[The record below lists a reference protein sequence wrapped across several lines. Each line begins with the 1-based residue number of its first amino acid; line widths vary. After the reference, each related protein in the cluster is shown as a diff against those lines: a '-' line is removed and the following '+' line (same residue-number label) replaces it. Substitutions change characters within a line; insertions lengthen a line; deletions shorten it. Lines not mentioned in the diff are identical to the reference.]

1 MTQCPRKAE
10 AHLHHHPRGHHPR
23 SVPVPGP
30 HPLPRVGAFPVP
42 CAVTRGPR
50 SALCHGSCHGCRM
63 AQTVDFRG
71 IPICRAGEWN
81 GLTGKAVVTP
91 DDLQAV
97 VAAYQDGEVDKARVK
112 LGHVSELNALGDG
125 APAFGWVENPRLAA
139 DGRTLLGDLVD
150 VPRRLGEV
158 VGRGY
163 RNVSVEL
170 RKNVRTPSGK
180 THPTVLSGLALLGA
194 AAPAVKG
201 LDDLVALY
209 ASEPIPDAPT
219 DGCEDGAVVT
229 ISLGDALDPVTHA
242 DIPVPSPVTCDGE
255 PDSPDRPGREKEGEP
270 SMAFLDQAREKF
282 GLPAD
287 ASEDQLL
294 ERITALSESPAD
306 PDTTVKAEETDVT
319 GDPDVTEPELKSET
333 VDAPETV
340 TVSKAQWD
348 ELTAQVSEL
357 AAERKAKHQE
367 QVIESALSEGRIAP
381 AEREKWTTALS
392 AAPEATETLLS
403 SLAPR
408 VNVRE
413 QGSDVAL
420 SASTTDDDAAF
431 KAWADKTGF

>member
-1 MTQCPRKAE
+1 MT
-10 AHLHHHPRGHHPR
+10 
-23 SVPVPGP
+23 
-30 HPLPRVGAFPVP
+30 
-42 CAVTRGPR
+42 
-50 SALCHGSCHGCRM
+50 
-63 AQTVDFRG
+63 TVDFRG
-71 IPICRAGEWN
+71 VPLCRAGEWN

-91 DDLQAV
+91 GDLAAV
-97 VAAYQDGEVDKARVK
+97 VDAYQDREVDRARVK
-112 LGHVSELNALGDG
+112 LGHVSSLNDQALGDG
-125 APAFGWVENPRLAA
+125 APAFGWVSNPRVSD
-139 DGRTLLGDLVD
+139 DGKTLLGDLVD

-158 VGRGY
+158 VGKAY
-163 RNVSVEL
+163 KNVSVEL
-170 RKNVRTPSGK
+170 RKNVRTPSGR

-209 ASEPIPDAPT
+209 ASEPIPDTPT
-219 DGCEDGAVVT
+219 DGCQDGAVVT
-229 ISLGDALDPVTHA
+229 ISLGDALDPVTHT
-242 DIPVPSPVTCDGE
+242 DIPTPSPVACDGE
-255 PDSPDRPGREKEGEP
+255 PDSPERPGREKEGEP
-270 SMAFLDQAREKF
+270 SMAFLDQARELY

-287 ASEDQLL
+287 ATEDQIL
-294 ERITALSESPAD
+294 ERMTALSEAPAD

-319 GDPDVTEPELKSET
+319 GDPDVAEPELKSET
-333 VDAPETV
+333 VGAPETV

-420 SASTTDDDAAF
+420 SATTEDDDAAF
-431 KAWADKTGF
+431 TAWAEKTGF

>member
-1 MTQCPRKAE
+1 MI
-10 AHLHHHPRGHHPR
+10 
-23 SVPVPGP
+23 
-30 HPLPRVGAFPVP
+30 
-42 CAVTRGPR
+42 
-50 SALCHGSCHGCRM
+50 
-63 AQTVDFRG
+63 QTVDFNSV
-71 IPICRAGEWN
+71 PICKIGEWD
-81 GLTGKAVVTP
+81 GLTGKAVITRELCDSVITAAR
-91 DDLQAV
+91 DNEIDQARL
-97 VAAYQDGEVDKARVK
+97 KI
-112 LGHVSELNALGDG
+112 GHVSSMNTALGDG
-125 APAFGWVENPRLAA
+125 APAFGWIERPRMDDDGVTLRGDIKGVPKKLAS
-139 DGRTLLGDLVD
+139 LV
-150 VPRRLGEV
+150 GTA
-158 VGRGY
+158 Y
-163 RNVSVEL
+163 KKVSVEL
-170 RKNVRTPSGK
+170 RKGVRTPSGK
-180 THPTVLSGLALLGA
+180 QYPHVLSGLALLGA
-194 AAPAVKG
+194 SAPAVKG
-201 LDDLVALY
+201 LDDLADLY
-209 ASEPIPDAPT
+209 ASEAP
-219 DGCEDGAVVT
+219 GGGPEDECSQADTIT

-242 DIPVPSPVTCDGE
+242 DIPVPSPAACDGE
-255 PDSPDRPGREKEGEP
+255 LDSPERPGREKEGEP
-270 SMAFLDQAREKF
+270 TVAFLDQAREKF

-287 ASEDQLL
+287 ASEDQIL
-294 ERITALSESPAD
+294 ERITALSEAPAD

-319 GDPDVTEPELKSET
+319 GDPEVSEPELKSET

-431 KAWADKTGF
+431 QAWADKTGF

>member
-1 MTQCPRKAE
+1 MT
-10 AHLHHHPRGHHPR
+10 
-23 SVPVPGP
+23 
-30 HPLPRVGAFPVP
+30 
-42 CAVTRGPR
+42 
-50 SALCHGSCHGCRM
+50 
-63 AQTVDFRG
+63 TVDFRG
-71 IPICRAGEWN
+71 IALCRAGEWN

-91 DDLQAV
+91 EDLQAV
-97 VAAYQDGEVDKARVK
+97 VDAYQDREVDRARVK
-112 LGHVSELNALGDG
+112 LGHVSSLNDQALGDG
-125 APAFGWVENPRLAA
+125 APAFGWVSNPRVSD
-139 DGRTLLGDLVD
+139 DGKTLLGDLVD

-163 RNVSVEL
+163 KNVSVEL

-209 ASEPIPDAPT
+209 ASEPIPDTPT

-242 DIPVPSPVTCDGE
+242 DIPTPSPVACDGE
-255 PDSPDRPGREKEGEP
+255 QDSPERPGREKEGEP
-270 SMAFLDQAREKF
+270 TVAFLDQAREKI

-287 ASEDQLL
+287 ASEEQIL
-294 ERITALSESPAD
+294 ERITALSEAPAD

-319 GDPDVTEPELKSET
+319 GDPDVSEPELKSGT

-420 SASTTDDDAAF
+420 SASTIDDDAAF
-431 KAWADKTGF
+431 QAWADKTGF

>member
-1 MTQCPRKAE
+1 MI
-10 AHLHHHPRGHHPR
+10 
-23 SVPVPGP
+23 
-30 HPLPRVGAFPVP
+30 
-42 CAVTRGPR
+42 
-50 SALCHGSCHGCRM
+50 
-63 AQTVDFRG
+63 QTVDFNSV
-71 IPICRAGEWN
+71 PICKIGEWD
-81 GLTGKAVVTP
+81 GLTGKAVITRELCDSVIAAAG
-91 DDLQAV
+91 DNEIDQARL
-97 VAAYQDGEVDKARVK
+97 KI
-112 LGHVSELNALGDG
+112 GHISSMNTALGDG
-125 APAFGWVENPRLAA
+125 APAFGWIERPRMDDDGVTLRGDIKGVPKKLAS
-139 DGRTLLGDLVD
+139 LV
-150 VPRRLGEV
+150 GTA
-158 VGRGY
+158 Y
-163 RNVSVEL
+163 KKVSVEL
-170 RKNVRTPSGK
+170 RKGVRTPSGK
-180 THPTVLSGLALLGA
+180 QYPHVLSGLALLGA
-194 AAPAVKG
+194 SAPAVKG
-201 LDDLVALY
+201 LDDLADLY
-209 ASEPIPDAPT
+209 ASEAP
-219 DGCEDGAVVT
+219 GGGPEDECSQADT
-229 ISLGDALDPVTHA
+229 ITIALGDALDPVTHA
-242 DIPVPSPVTCDGE
+242 DIPVPSPVACDGE
-255 PDSPDRPGREKEGEP
+255 LDSPERPGREKEGEP

-287 ASEDQLL
+287 ASEDQIL
-294 ERITALSESPAD
+294 ERITALSEAPAD

-319 GDPDVTEPELKSET
+319 GDPEVSEPELKSET

-431 KAWADKTGF
+431 QAWADKTGF

>member
-1 MTQCPRKAE
+1 MI
-10 AHLHHHPRGHHPR
+10 
-23 SVPVPGP
+23 
-30 HPLPRVGAFPVP
+30 
-42 CAVTRGPR
+42 
-50 SALCHGSCHGCRM
+50 
-63 AQTVDFRG
+63 QTVDFNSV
-71 IPICRAGEWN
+71 PICKIGEWD
-81 GLTGKAVVTP
+81 GLTGKAVITRELCDSVIAAAR
-91 DDLQAV
+91 DNEIDQARL
-97 VAAYQDGEVDKARVK
+97 KI
-112 LGHVSELNALGDG
+112 GHISSMNTALGDG
-125 APAFGWVENPRLAA
+125 APAFGWIERPRMDEDGVTLRGDIKGVPKKLAS
-139 DGRTLLGDLVD
+139 LV
-150 VPRRLGEV
+150 GTA
-158 VGRGY
+158 Y
-163 RNVSVEL
+163 KKVSVEL
-170 RKNVRTPSGK
+170 RKGVRTPSGK
-180 THPTVLSGLALLGA
+180 QYPHVLSGLALLGVS
-194 AAPAVKG
+194 APAVKG
-201 LDDLVALY
+201 LDDLADLY
-209 ASEPIPDAPT
+209 ASEAPDGGP
-219 DGCEDGAVVT
+219 EDECSQAET
-229 ISLGDALDPVTHA
+229 ITIALGDALDPVTHT
-242 DIPVPSPVTCDGE
+242 DIPVPSPVACDGVQ
-255 PDSPDRPGREKEGEP
+255 DSPDRPGREKEGEP

-367 QVIESALSEGRIAP
+367 QVIEAALSEGRIAP

-431 KAWADKTGF
+431 QAWADKTGF

>member
-1 MTQCPRKAE
+1 MI
-10 AHLHHHPRGHHPR
+10 
-23 SVPVPGP
+23 
-30 HPLPRVGAFPVP
+30 
-42 CAVTRGPR
+42 
-50 SALCHGSCHGCRM
+50 
-63 AQTVDFRG
+63 QTVDFNSV
-71 IPICRAGEWN
+71 PICKIGEWD
-81 GLTGKAVVTP
+81 GLTGKAVITRELCDSVITAAR
-91 DDLQAV
+91 DNEIDQARL
-97 VAAYQDGEVDKARVK
+97 KI
-112 LGHVSELNALGDG
+112 GHVSSMNTALGDG
-125 APAFGWVENPRLAA
+125 APAFGWIERPRMDDDGVTLRGDIKGVPKKLAS
-139 DGRTLLGDLVD
+139 LV
-150 VPRRLGEV
+150 GTA
-158 VGRGY
+158 Y
-163 RNVSVEL
+163 KKVSVEL
-170 RKNVRTPSGK
+170 RKGVRTPSGK
-180 THPTVLSGLALLGA
+180 QYPHVLSGLALLGVS
-194 AAPAVKG
+194 APAVKG
-201 LDDLVALY
+201 LDDLADLY
-209 ASEPIPDAPT
+209 ASEAPDGGP
-219 DGCEDGAVVT
+219 EDECSQAET
-229 ISLGDALDPVTHA
+229 ITIALGDALDPVTHA

-255 PDSPDRPGREKEGEP
+255 LDSPDRPGREKEGEP

-367 QVIESALSEGRIAP
+367 QVIEAALSEGRIAP

-431 KAWADKTGF
+431 QAWADKTGF

>member
-1 MTQCPRKAE
+1 MT
-10 AHLHHHPRGHHPR
+10 
-23 SVPVPGP
+23 
-30 HPLPRVGAFPVP
+30 
-42 CAVTRGPR
+42 T
-50 SALCHGSCHGCRM
+50 
-63 AQTVDFRG
+63 TVDFRG
-71 IPICRAGEWN
+71 VPLCRAGEWN

-91 DDLQAV
+91 DDLAAV
-97 VAAYQDGEVDKARVK
+97 VDAYQDREVDRARVK
-112 LGHVSELNALGDG
+112 LGHVSSLNDQALGDG
-125 APAFGWVENPRLAA
+125 APAFGWVSNPRVSD
-139 DGRTLLGDLVD
+139 DGKTLLGDLVD

-163 RNVSVEL
+163 KNVSVEL
-170 RKNVRTPSGK
+170 RKNVRTPSGR

-209 ASEPIPDAPT
+209 ASEPIPDTPT
-219 DGCEDGAVVT
+219 DGCQDGAVVT
-229 ISLGDALDPVTHA
+229 ISLGDALDPVTHT
-242 DIPVPSPVTCDGE
+242 DIPTPSPVACDGE
-255 PDSPDRPGREKEGEP
+255 PDSPERPGREKEGEP
-270 SMAFLDQAREKF
+270 SMAFLDQARELY

-287 ASEDQLL
+287 ASEDQIL
-294 ERITALSESPAD
+294 ERMTALSEAPAD

-319 GDPDVTEPELKSET
+319 GDPDVAEPDLKSET

-348 ELTAQVSEL
+348 ELTAQVAEL

-420 SASTTDDDAAF
+420 SASTTDNDDKF
-431 KAWADKTGF
+431 NQWADKVGF

>member
-1 MTQCPRKAE
+1 MCATTPTIGPVAWDGREHGGMT
-10 AHLHHHPRGHHPR
+10 
-23 SVPVPGP
+23 
-30 HPLPRVGAFPVP
+30 
-42 CAVTRGPR
+42 
-50 SALCHGSCHGCRM
+50 
-63 AQTVDFRG
+63 QTVDFRG
-71 IPICRAGEWN
+71 VPICRAGEWN

-91 DDLQAV
+91 EDLQAV

-112 LGHVSELNALGDG
+112 LGHMSSLNDQALGDG
-125 APAFGWVENPRLAA
+125 APAFGWVQNPRLAA

-158 VGRGY
+158 VGKAY

-170 RKNVRTPSGK
+170 RKNVRTPSGR

-201 LDDLVALY
+201 LDDLAALY
-209 ASEPIPDAPT
+209 ASEPIPPAPT
-219 DGCEDGAVVT
+219 DHCHDGATVT
-229 ISLGDALDPVTHA
+229 INLGDALDTTPTMPGV
-242 DIPVPSPVTCDGE
+242 VPGVGDSGPESPEV
-255 PDSPDRPGREKEGEP
+255 PGPETEGEP
-270 SMAFLDQAREKF
+270 TMAFLDQAREKL
-282 GLPAD
+282 GLPKD
-287 ASEDQLL
+287 ATEDQILAGM
-294 ERITALSESPAD
+294 TALSEAPAD

-319 GDPDVTEPELKSET
+319 GDPDVAEPDLKSET

-348 ELTAQVSEL
+348 ELTAQVAEL

-392 AAPEATETLLS
+392 AAPEATEVLLS

-408 VNVRE
+408 INVRE

-420 SASTTDDDAAF
+420 SAGAEDDETNRIAATR
-431 KAWADKTGF
+431 AAMGL

>member
-1 MTQCPRKAE
+1 MT
-10 AHLHHHPRGHHPR
+10 G
-23 SVPVPGP
+23 
-30 HPLPRVGAFPVP
+30 
-42 CAVTRGPR
+42 
-50 SALCHGSCHGCRM
+50 
-63 AQTVDFRG
+63 
-71 IPICRAGEWN
+71 RA
-81 GLTGKAVVTP
+81 TVTP
-91 DDLQAV
+91 EDLQAV
-97 VAAYQDGEVDKARVK
+97 VDAYQDREVDRARVK
-112 LGHVSELNALGDG
+112 LGHVSSLNDQALGDG
-125 APAFGWVENPRLAA
+125 APAFGWVDNPRVSD
-139 DGRTLLGDLVD
+139 DGKTLLGDLVD

-158 VGRGY
+158 VGRAY
-163 RNVSVEL
+163 KNVSVEL
-170 RKNVRTPSGK
+170 RKGVKTPSGK

-209 ASEPIPDAPT
+209 ASEPIPDTPT

-242 DIPVPSPVTCDGE
+242 DIPAPSPVACDGE
-255 PDSPDRPGREKEGEP
+255 QDSPERPGREKEGEP
-270 SMAFLDQAREKF
+270 TVAFLDQAREKI

-287 ASEDQLL
+287 ASEEQIL
-294 ERITALSESPAD
+294 ERITALSEAPAD
-306 PDTTVKAEETDVT
+306 PDTAVKAEETDVT
-319 GDPDVTEPELKSET
+319 GDPEVAEPELKSET

-348 ELTAQVSEL
+348 ELTAQVAEL

>member
-1 MTQCPRKAE
+1 
-10 AHLHHHPRGHHPR
+10 
-23 SVPVPGP
+23 
-30 HPLPRVGAFPVP
+30 
-42 CAVTRGPR
+42 
-50 SALCHGSCHGCRM
+50 M

-125 APAFGWVENPRLAA
+125 APAFGWVENPRLDA

-158 VGRGY
+158 VGKAY

-170 RKNVRTPSGK
+170 RKNVRTPSGR

-201 LDDLVALY
+201 LDDLAALY
-209 ASEPIPDAPT
+209 ASEPIPDTPT
-219 DGCEDGAVVT
+219 DGCQDGAVVT
-229 ISLGDALDPVTHA
+229 ISLGDALDPVTHT
-242 DIPVPSPVTCDGE
+242 DIPAPSPVACDGE
-255 PDSPDRPGREKEGEP
+255 PDSPERPGREKEGEP
-270 SMAFLDQAREKF
+270 TVAFLDQARELY

-287 ASEDQLL
+287 ASEDQIL
-294 ERITALSESPAD
+294 ERMTALSESPAEKD
-306 PDTTVKAEETDVT
+306 GEGDAAPEVEAQET
-319 GDPDVTEPELKSET
+319 GDEDQAPTADT
-333 VDAPETV
+333 PETV

-348 ELTAQVSEL
+348 ELTAQVAQLSE
-357 AAERKAKHQE
+357 ERKAKHQE
-367 QVIESALSEGRIAP
+367 QVIEAALSEGRIVP

-420 SASTTDDDAAF
+420 SANATDPASDELDSF
-431 KAWADKTGF
+431 LDSLNLS

>member
-1 MTQCPRKAE
+1 MT
-10 AHLHHHPRGHHPR
+10 
-23 SVPVPGP
+23 
-30 HPLPRVGAFPVP
+30 
-42 CAVTRGPR
+42 
-50 SALCHGSCHGCRM
+50 
-63 AQTVDFRG
+63 TVDFRG
-71 IPICRAGEWN
+71 VPLCRAGEWN
-81 GLTGKAVVTP
+81 GLTGKATVTP
-91 DDLQAV
+91 EDLAAV
-97 VAAYQDGEVDKARVK
+97 VDAYQDGEVDKARVK

-180 THPTVLSGLALLGA
+180 THPTVLSGLALLGT

-229 ISLGDALDPVTHA
+229 ISLGDALDPVTHT
-242 DIPVPSPVTCDGE
+242 DIPAPSPAACDGE
-255 PDSPDRPGREKEGEP
+255 LDSPERPGREKEGEP
-270 SMAFLDQAREKF
+270 SMAFLDQARELY

-287 ASEDQLL
+287 ASEDQIL
-294 ERITALSESPAD
+294 ERMTALSEAPAD

-319 GDPDVTEPELKSET
+319 GDPEVSEPELKSET

-431 KAWADKTGF
+431 QAWADKTGF

>member
-1 MTQCPRKAE
+1 MT
-10 AHLHHHPRGHHPR
+10 
-23 SVPVPGP
+23 
-30 HPLPRVGAFPVP
+30 
-42 CAVTRGPR
+42 
-50 SALCHGSCHGCRM
+50 
-63 AQTVDFRG
+63 TVDFRG
-71 IPICRAGEWN
+71 IALCRAGEWN

-91 DDLQAV
+91 EDLAAV
-97 VAAYQDGEVDKARVK
+97 VDAYQDREVDRARVK
-112 LGHVSELNALGDG
+112 LGHVSSLNDQALGDG
-125 APAFGWVENPRLAA
+125 APAFGWVENPRLSD

-158 VGRGY
+158 VGKAY
-163 RNVSVEL
+163 KNVSVEL

-209 ASEPIPDAPT
+209 ASEPIPDTPT
-219 DGCEDGAVVT
+219 DGCQDGAVVT
-229 ISLGDALDPVTHA
+229 ISLGDALDPVTHT
-242 DIPVPSPVTCDGE
+242 DIPVPSPVACDGE
-255 PDSPDRPGREKEGEP
+255 PDSPERPGREKEGEP
-270 SMAFLDQAREKF
+270 SMAFLDQAREKI

-287 ASEDQLL
+287 ASEEQIL
-294 ERITALSESPAD
+294 ERITALSEAPAD

-319 GDPDVTEPELKSET
+319 GDPEVAEPELKSET

-367 QVIESALSEGRIAP
+367 QVIEAALSEGRIVP

-420 SASTTDDDAAF
+420 SAGNQDDETERIAATR
-431 KAWADKTGF
+431 AGMGL

>member
-1 MTQCPRKAE
+1 MT
-10 AHLHHHPRGHHPR
+10 
-23 SVPVPGP
+23 
-30 HPLPRVGAFPVP
+30 
-42 CAVTRGPR
+42 
-50 SALCHGSCHGCRM
+50 
-63 AQTVDFRG
+63 TVDFRG
-71 IPICRAGEWN
+71 IALCRAGEWH
-81 GLTGKAVVTP
+81 GLTGKATVTP
-91 DDLQAV
+91 EDLQAV
-97 VAAYQDGEVDKARVK
+97 VDAYQDREVDRARVK
-112 LGHVSELNALGDG
+112 LGHVSSLNDQALGDG
-125 APAFGWVENPRLAA
+125 APAFGWVSNPRVSD
-139 DGRTLLGDLVD
+139 DGKTLLGDLVD

-163 RNVSVEL
+163 KNVSVEL
-170 RKNVRTPSGK
+170 RKNVKTPSGK

-209 ASEPIPDAPT
+209 ASEPIPDTPT
-219 DGCEDGAVVT
+219 DGCQDGAVVT
-229 ISLGDALDPVTHA
+229 ISLGDALDPVTHT
-242 DIPVPSPVTCDGE
+242 DIPVPSPVACDGE
-255 PDSPDRPGREKEGEP
+255 LDSPERPGREKEGEP
-270 SMAFLDQAREKF
+270 TVAFLDQAREKF

-287 ASEDQLL
+287 ASEDQIL
-294 ERITALSESPAD
+294 ERITALSEAPAD

-319 GDPDVTEPELKSET
+319 GDPEVSEPELKSET

-431 KAWADKTGF
+431 QAWADKTGF

>member
-1 MTQCPRKAE
+1 MI
-10 AHLHHHPRGHHPR
+10 
-23 SVPVPGP
+23 
-30 HPLPRVGAFPVP
+30 
-42 CAVTRGPR
+42 
-50 SALCHGSCHGCRM
+50 
-63 AQTVDFRG
+63 QTVDFNSV
-71 IPICRAGEWN
+71 PICKIGEWD
-81 GLTGKAVVTP
+81 GLTGKAVITRELCDSVIT
-91 DDLQAV
+91 
-97 VAAYQDGEVDKARVK
+97 AARDNEVDQARLK
-112 LGHVSELNALGDG
+112 IGHISSMNTALGDG
-125 APAFGWVENPRLAA
+125 APAFGWIERPRMDDDGVTLRGDIKGVPKKLAS
-139 DGRTLLGDLVD
+139 LV
-150 VPRRLGEV
+150 GTA
-158 VGRGY
+158 Y
-163 RNVSVEL
+163 KKVSVEL
-170 RKNVRTPSGK
+170 RKGVRTPSGK
-180 THPTVLSGLALLGA
+180 QYPHVLSGLALLGVS
-194 AAPAVKG
+194 APAVKG
-201 LDDLVALY
+201 LDDLADLY
-209 ASEPIPDAPT
+209 ASEAPDGGP
-219 DGCEDGAVVT
+219 EDECSQAET
-229 ISLGDALDPVTHA
+229 ITIALGDALDPVTHA

-367 QVIESALSEGRIAP
+367 QVIEAALSEGRIAP

-431 KAWADKTGF
+431 QAWADKTGF

>member
-1 MTQCPRKAE
+1 MT
-10 AHLHHHPRGHHPR
+10 
-23 SVPVPGP
+23 
-30 HPLPRVGAFPVP
+30 
-42 CAVTRGPR
+42 
-50 SALCHGSCHGCRM
+50 
-63 AQTVDFRG
+63 TVDFRG
-71 IPICRAGEWN
+71 IALCRAGEWN

-91 DDLQAV
+91 DDLAAV
-97 VAAYQDGEVDKARVK
+97 VDAYQDREVDRARVK
-112 LGHVSELNALGDG
+112 LGHVSSLNDQALGDG
-125 APAFGWVENPRLAA
+125 APAFGWVSNPRVSD
-139 DGRTLLGDLVD
+139 DGKTLLGDLVD

-163 RNVSVEL
+163 KNVSVEL
-170 RKNVRTPSGK
+170 RKNVKTPSGK

-319 GDPDVTEPELKSET
+319 GDPDVAEPELKSET

-431 KAWADKTGF
+431 QAWADKTGF

>member
-1 MTQCPRKAE
+1 MTRGRLAE
-10 AHLHHHPRGHHPR
+10 AHLHHQPRGHHPR

-229 ISLGDALDPVTHA
+229 ISLGDALDPVTHT
-242 DIPVPSPVTCDGE
+242 DIPVPSPAACEGE
-255 PDSPDRPGREKEGEP
+255 LDSPDRPGREKEGEP
-270 SMAFLDQAREKF
+270 TVAFLDQAREKF

-287 ASEDQLL
+287 ASEDQIL
-294 ERITALSESPAD
+294 ERITALSEAPAD

-319 GDPDVTEPELKSET
+319 GDPEVSEPELKSET

-348 ELTAQVSEL
+348 ELTAQVAEL

-392 AAPEATETLLS
+392 AAPEATEVLLS

-408 VNVRE
+408 INVRE

-420 SASTTDDDAAF
+420 SAGAEDDETNRIAATR
-431 KAWADKTGF
+431 AAMGL

>member
-1 MTQCPRKAE
+1 MI
-10 AHLHHHPRGHHPR
+10 
-23 SVPVPGP
+23 
-30 HPLPRVGAFPVP
+30 
-42 CAVTRGPR
+42 
-50 SALCHGSCHGCRM
+50 
-63 AQTVDFRG
+63 QTVDFNSV
-71 IPICRAGEWN
+71 PICKIGEWY
-81 GLTGKAVVTP
+81 GLTGKAVITRELCDSVITAAR
-91 DDLQAV
+91 DNEIDQARL
-97 VAAYQDGEVDKARVK
+97 KI
-112 LGHVSELNALGDG
+112 GHVSSMNTALGDG
-125 APAFGWVENPRLAA
+125 APAFGWIERPRMDDDGVTLRGDIKGVPKKLAS
-139 DGRTLLGDLVD
+139 LV
-150 VPRRLGEV
+150 GTA
-158 VGRGY
+158 Y
-163 RNVSVEL
+163 KKVSVEL
-170 RKNVRTPSGK
+170 RKGVRTPSGK
-180 THPTVLSGLALLGA
+180 QYPHVLSGLALLGVS
-194 AAPAVKG
+194 APAVKG
-201 LDDLVALY
+201 LDDLADLY
-209 ASEPIPDAPT
+209 ASEAPDGGP
-219 DGCEDGAVVT
+219 EDECSQAET
-229 ISLGDALDPVTHA
+229 ITIALGDALDPVTHA

-255 PDSPDRPGREKEGEP
+255 LDSPDRPGREKEGEP

-287 ASEDQLL
+287 ASEDQIL
-294 ERITALSESPAD
+294 ERITALSEAPAD

-367 QVIESALSEGRIAP
+367 QVIEAALSEGRIAP

-431 KAWADKTGF
+431 QAWADKTGF

>member
-1 MTQCPRKAE
+1 
-10 AHLHHHPRGHHPR
+10 
-23 SVPVPGP
+23 
-30 HPLPRVGAFPVP
+30 
-42 CAVTRGPR
+42 
-50 SALCHGSCHGCRM
+50 M

-158 VGRGY
+158 VGKAY

-255 PDSPDRPGREKEGEP
+255 LDSPDRPGREKEGEP

-287 ASEDQLL
+287 ASEDQIL
-294 ERITALSESPAD
+294 ERITALSEAPAAEGD
-306 PDTTVKAEETDVT
+306 NTEGTEDDKDADENVAETSTEVKAT
-319 GDPDVTEPELKSET
+319 
-333 VDAPETV
+333 PETV
-340 TVSKAQWD
+340 TVSKAVLD
-348 ELTAQVSEL
+348 EMNARIAEL
-357 AAERKAKHQE
+357 DAEAKARREAEAVKHRDEVIAA
-367 QVIESALSEGRIAP
+367 ALSEGRIAP
-381 AEREKWTTALS
+381 SEREHWVTALS
-392 AAPEATETLLS
+392 AAPEANEKLIT

-408 VNVRE
+408 VNVTER
-413 QGSDVAL
+413 GSDVAL
-420 SASTTDDDAAF
+420 SAGVTDQAADELDSF
-431 KAWADKTGF
+431 LDSLNLS

>member
-1 MTQCPRKAE
+1 MT
-10 AHLHHHPRGHHPR
+10 
-23 SVPVPGP
+23 
-30 HPLPRVGAFPVP
+30 
-42 CAVTRGPR
+42 
-50 SALCHGSCHGCRM
+50 
-63 AQTVDFRG
+63 TVDFRG
-71 IPICRAGEWN
+71 IALCRAGEWN

-91 DDLQAV
+91 EDLQAV
-97 VAAYQDGEVDKARVK
+97 VDAYQDREVDRARVK
-112 LGHVSELNALGDG
+112 LGHVSSLNDQALGDG
-125 APAFGWVENPRLAA
+125 APAFGWVDNPRVSD
-139 DGRTLLGDLVD
+139 DGKTLLGDLVD

-163 RNVSVEL
+163 KNVSVEL

-194 AAPAVKG
+194 SAPAVKG

-209 ASEPIPDAPT
+209 ASEPIPDTPT

-242 DIPVPSPVTCDGE
+242 DIPAPSPVACDGE
-255 PDSPDRPGREKEGEP
+255 QDSPERPGREKEGEP
-270 SMAFLDQAREKF
+270 TVAFLDQAREKI

-287 ASEDQLL
+287 ASEEQIL
-294 ERITALSESPAD
+294 ERITALSEAPAD
-306 PDTTVKAEETDVT
+306 PDTTVKAEGTDVT
-319 GDPDVTEPELKSET
+319 GDPDVSEPELKSET

-431 KAWADKTGF
+431 QAWADKTGF

>member
-1 MTQCPRKAE
+1 
-10 AHLHHHPRGHHPR
+10 
-23 SVPVPGP
+23 
-30 HPLPRVGAFPVP
+30 
-42 CAVTRGPR
+42 
-50 SALCHGSCHGCRM
+50 M

-180 THPTVLSGLALLGA
+180 THPTVLSGLALLGT

-229 ISLGDALDPVTHA
+229 ISLGDALDPVTHT
-242 DIPVPSPVTCDGE
+242 DIPAPSPVACEGE
-255 PDSPDRPGREKEGEP
+255 LDSPDRPGREKEGEP
-270 SMAFLDQAREKF
+270 TVAFLDQAREKF

-287 ASEDQLL
+287 ASEDQIL
-294 ERITALSESPAD
+294 ERMTALSEAPAD

-319 GDPDVTEPELKSET
+319 GDPEVSEPELKSET

-420 SASTTDDDAAF
+420 SASTTDADAAF
-431 KAWADKTGF
+431 EAWADKTGF

>member
-1 MTQCPRKAE
+1 MI
-10 AHLHHHPRGHHPR
+10 
-23 SVPVPGP
+23 
-30 HPLPRVGAFPVP
+30 
-42 CAVTRGPR
+42 
-50 SALCHGSCHGCRM
+50 
-63 AQTVDFRG
+63 QTVDFNSV
-71 IPICRAGEWN
+71 PICKIGEWD
-81 GLTGKAVVTP
+81 GLTGKAVITRELCDSVIAAAR
-91 DDLQAV
+91 DNEIDQARL
-97 VAAYQDGEVDKARVK
+97 KI
-112 LGHVSELNALGDG
+112 GHISSMNTALGDG
-125 APAFGWVENPRLAA
+125 APAFGWIERPRMDDDGVTLRGDIKGVPKKLAS
-139 DGRTLLGDLVD
+139 LV
-150 VPRRLGEV
+150 GTA
-158 VGRGY
+158 Y
-163 RNVSVEL
+163 KKVSVEL
-170 RKNVRTPSGK
+170 RKGVRTPSGK
-180 THPTVLSGLALLGA
+180 QYPHVLSGLALLGA
-194 AAPAVKG
+194 SAPAVKG
-201 LDDLVALY
+201 LDDLADLY
-209 ASEPIPDAPT
+209 ASEAP
-219 DGCEDGAVVT
+219 GGGPEDECSQSDT
-229 ISLGDALDPVTHA
+229 ITIALGDALDPVTHA
-242 DIPVPSPVTCDGE
+242 DIPVPSPVACDGE
-255 PDSPDRPGREKEGEP
+255 LDSPDRPGREKEGEP

-287 ASEDQLL
+287 ASEDQIL
-294 ERITALSESPAD
+294 ERITALSEAPAD

-319 GDPDVTEPELKSET
+319 GDPEVSEPELKSET

-367 QVIESALSEGRIAP
+367 QVIESALSEGRIVP

>member
-1 MTQCPRKAE
+1 MT
-10 AHLHHHPRGHHPR
+10 
-23 SVPVPGP
+23 
-30 HPLPRVGAFPVP
+30 
-42 CAVTRGPR
+42 
-50 SALCHGSCHGCRM
+50 
-63 AQTVDFRG
+63 TVDFRG
-71 IPICRAGEWN
+71 VPLCRAGEWN

-91 DDLQAV
+91 GDLAAV
-97 VAAYQDGEVDKARVK
+97 VDAYQDREVDRARVK
-112 LGHVSELNALGDG
+112 LGHVSSLNDQALGDG
-125 APAFGWVENPRLAA
+125 APAFGWVSNPRVSD
-139 DGRTLLGDLVD
+139 DGKTLLGDLVD

-158 VGRGY
+158 VGKAY
-163 RNVSVEL
+163 KNVSVEL
-170 RKNVRTPSGK
+170 RKNVRTPSGR

-209 ASEPIPDAPT
+209 ASEPIPDTPT
-219 DGCEDGAVVT
+219 DGCQDGAVVT
-229 ISLGDALDPVTHA
+229 ISLGDALDPVTHT
-242 DIPVPSPVTCDGE
+242 DIPTPSPVACDGE
-255 PDSPDRPGREKEGEP
+255 PDSPERPGREKEGEP
-270 SMAFLDQAREKF
+270 SMAFLDQARELY

-287 ASEDQLL
+287 ATEDQIL
-294 ERITALSESPAD
+294 ERMTALSEQPAD

-319 GDPDVTEPELKSET
+319 GDPDVAEPELKSET
-333 VDAPETV
+333 VGAPETV

-348 ELTAQVSEL
+348 ELTAQVAEL

-367 QVIESALSEGRIAP
+367 QVIEAALSEGRIAP